1 MHTFLCRL
9 LLKGKEVLKGM
20 ERNKV
25 CVCVSVRER
34 EEGGEV
40 ACFVE
45 VFQVTAPC
53 FYGYS
58 VSNDSPD
65 VLPFL

>member
-1 MHTFLCRL
+1 MQIATEGQRDI
-9 LLKGKEVLKGM
+9 KGHGE
-20 ERNKV
+20 
-25 CVCVSVRER
+25 
-34 EEGGEV
+34 EEGMCVRAKESRP
-40 ACFVE
+40 CFVE

-65 VLPFL
+65 VLPFV